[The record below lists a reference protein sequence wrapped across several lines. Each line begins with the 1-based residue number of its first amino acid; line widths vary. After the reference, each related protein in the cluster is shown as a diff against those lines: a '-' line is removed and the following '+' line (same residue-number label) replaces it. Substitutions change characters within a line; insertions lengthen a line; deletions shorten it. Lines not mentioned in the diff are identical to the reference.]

1 MANIGL
7 FGGTFD
13 PIHLGHLK
21 TVLEVKERFHLETV
35 FLIPASQPPHKTD
48 RAIAPPADRMAML
61 KIAVRHLPGLA
72 VSETE
77 INRSG
82 LSYSV
87 ETVAE
92 FRQRFAGT
100 ADLFFILGLDAF
112 VEIHTWKAY
121 QRLFER
127 VAFIVMTRPG
137 SGSRQSPPAEETL
150 QAFLDARIS
159 DGYVF
164 ESETG
169 SFRHPVLQPV
179 RLSATTPVNIS
190 STGIRENI
198 LHRQPFEHLLP
209 EGVAAYISTKGLYR

>member
-21 TVLEVKERFHLETV
+21 TVLEVKDRFHLETIY
-35 FLIPASQPPHKTD
+35 LIPAAQPPHKTD

-61 KIAVRHLPGLA
+61 NIAVANLHGLE
-72 VSETE
+72 VSDTE

-87 ETVAE
+87 ETVDE
-92 FRQRFAGT
+92 FRRRFTGT
-100 ADLFFILGLDAF
+100 ASLFFILGLDAF

-121 QRLFER
+121 RRLFER

-137 SGSRQSPPAEETL
+137 SRRQSPPAHETL
-150 QAFLDARIS
+150 PAYLDARIS

-169 SFRHPVLQPV
+169 GFRHPDLQPV
-179 RLSATTPVNIS
+179 RLFATTPVDIS
-190 STGIRENI
+190 STGIREKI
-198 LHRQPFEHLLP
+198 MCQKPFEHLLP
-209 EGVAAYISTKGLYR
+209 EGVAAYIRRKGLYQ

>member
-1 MANIGL
+1 MASIGL

-21 TVLEVKERFHLETV
+21 TVLEAKDRFHLKTV
-35 FLIPASQPPHKTD
+35 YLIPAAQPPHKTD
-48 RAIAPPADRMAML
+48 RAIAPPANRMAML
-61 KIAVRHLPGLA
+61 SIAVVNLHGLE
-72 VSETE
+72 VSDAE

-87 ETVAE
+87 ETVDE
-92 FRQRFAGT
+92 FRQRFTET
-100 ADLFFILGLDAF
+100 ANLFFILGLDAF

-121 QRLFER
+121 RHLFER

-137 SGSRQSPPAEETL
+137 SNSSRLPPARETL

-169 SFRHPVLQPV
+169 GFRHPVLQPV
-179 RLSATTPVNIS
+179 RLFAATPVDIS
-190 STGIRENI
+190 STGIRKRI
-198 LHRQPFEHLLP
+198 MRQQPFEHLLP
-209 EGVAAYISTKGLYR
+209 EGVAAYIRRKGLYQ

>member
-1 MANIGL
+1 MASIGL

-21 TVLEVKERFHLETV
+21 TVLEVKDRFHLETV
-35 FLIPASQPPHKTD
+35 YLIPAAQPPHKTD
-48 RAIAPPADRMAML
+48 RAIAPPANRMAML
-61 KIAVRHLPGLA
+61 NIAVANLHGLE
-72 VSETE
+72 VSDSE

-87 ETVAE
+87 ETVDE
-92 FRQRFAGT
+92 FRQRFT
-100 ADLFFILGLDAF
+100 ETTNLFFILGLDAF

-121 QRLFER
+121 RTLFER

-137 SGSRQSPPAEETL
+137 SSSRLPPARETL

-169 SFRHPVLQPV
+169 GFRHPVLQPV
-179 RLSATTPVNIS
+179 RLFATTPVDIS
-190 STGIRENI
+190 STGIRKKI
-198 LHRQPFEHLLP
+198 VCHQPYEHLLP
-209 EGVAAYISTKGLYR
+209 EGVAAYIRRKGLYQ

>member
-21 TVLEVKERFHLETV
+21 TVLEVKDRFQLETV
-35 FLIPASQPPHKTD
+35 YLIPASRPPHKTN
-48 RAIAPPADRMAML
+48 RAIAPPADRSAML
-61 KIAVRHLPGLA
+61 QLA
-72 VSETE
+72 VQSLEGLEVSQTE
-77 INRSG
+77 INRAG

-87 ETVAE
+87 ETVGE
-92 FRQRFAGT
+92 FQHFFGEN

-112 VEIHTWKAY
+112 VEIHTWKTY
-121 QRLFER
+121 LRLFEM

-137 SGSRQSPPAEETL
+137 ADNGHSPSDHETL

-164 ESETG
+164 ESAT
-169 SFRHPVLQPV
+169 SQFRHPELQPV
-179 RLSATTPVNIS
+179 NLFTVTPVDIS
-190 STGIRENI
+190 STGIRAKVSSRE
-198 LHRQPFEHLLP
+198 PYEHLLP
-209 EGVAAYISTKGLYR
+209 KEVAGYINEKGLYR

>member
-21 TVLEVKERFHLETV
+21 TVLEVKNRFRLETV
-35 FLIPASQPPHKTD
+35 YLIPASQPPHKTN
-48 RAIAPPADRMAML
+48 RAIAPPADRSAML
-61 KIAVRHLPGLA
+61 QLA
-72 VSETE
+72 VQPLDGLEVSQTE

-87 ETVAE
+87 ETVDE
-92 FRQRFAGT
+92 FRQSFGEA
-100 ADLFFILGLDAF
+100 ANLFFILGLDAF
-112 VEIHTWKAY
+112 VEIHTWKTY
-121 QRLFER
+121 RRLFEK

-137 SGSRQSPPAEETL
+137 AGRSHTPPDHETL

-164 ESETG
+164 ESATG
-169 SFRHPVLQPV
+169 QFRHPALRPV
-179 RLSATTPVNIS
+179 NLFAVTPVDIS
-190 STGIRENI
+190 STGIRDKISARE
-198 LHRQPFEHLLP
+198 PYEHLLP
-209 EGVAAYISTKGLYR
+209 DRVADYIHQKGLYR

>member
-21 TVLEVKERFHLETV
+21 TVLEVKDRFHLETV
-35 FLIPASQPPHKTD
+35 YLIPAAQPPHKTD

-61 KIAVRHLPGLA
+61 KTAVRHNPGLEA
-72 VSETE
+72 SDIE

-87 ETVAE
+87 ETVDE
-92 FRQRFAGT
+92 FRRRFSGT
-100 ADLFFILGLDAF
+100 SGLFFILGLDAF
-112 VEIHTWKAY
+112 VEIHTWKAF
-121 QRLFER
+121 RHLFER

-137 SGSRQSPPAEETL
+137 SGNPPSPPARETL

-164 ESETG
+164 EPATG

-179 RLSATTPVNIS
+179 RLFATTPVDIS
-190 STGIRENI
+190 STGIRARI
-198 LHRQPFEHLLP
+198 IRQEPFEHLLP
-209 EGVAAYISTKGLYR
+209 EGVAAYISRKGLYQ

>member
-21 TVLEVKERFHLETV
+21 TVLEVKARFHIATV
-35 FLIPASQPPHKTD
+35 YLIPASRPPHKTN

-61 KIAVRHLPGLA
+61 QLA
-72 VSETE
+72 VQQLDGLEVSQTE

-87 ETVAE
+87 ETVDE
-92 FRQRFAGT
+92 FRHRFGET

-112 VEIHTWKAY
+112 VEIHTWKTY
-121 QRLFER
+121 RRLFEN

-137 SGSRQSPPAEETL
+137 SGRRQTPPDHETL

-164 ESETG
+164 DSTTG
-169 SFRHPVLQPV
+169 QFQHPALQPV
-179 RLSATTPVNIS
+179 NLFAVTPVDVS
-190 STGIRENI
+190 STGIREKI
-198 LHRQPFEHLLP
+198 SSRAPFKHLLP
-209 EGVAAYISTKGLYR
+209 ESVAAYINQKGLYR

>member
-1 MANIGL
+1 MANFGL

-21 TVLEVKERFHLETV
+21 TVLEVKDCFQLETV
-35 FLIPASQPPHKTD
+35 YLIPAAQPPHKTD

-61 KIAVRHLPGLA
+61 EIAIKHLPGLK
-72 VSETE
+72 VSNTE

-92 FRQRFAGT
+92 YRQRFTGT
-100 ADLFFILGLDAF
+100 ERLSFILGLDAF

-121 QRLFER
+121 RRLFER

-137 SGSRQSPPAEETL
+137 SGSQQSPPAHETL

-164 ESETG
+164 ESEAG
-169 SFRHPVLQPV
+169 GFRHPVLKPV
-179 RLSATTPVNIS
+179 RLFATTPVDIS
-190 STGIRENI
+190 STGIREKI
-198 LHRQPFEHLLP
+198 MRQQPFEHLLP
-209 EGVAAYISTKGLYR
+209 EGVAAYIRRKGLYQ

>member
-21 TVLEVKERFHLETV
+21 TVLEVKDRFHLETV
-35 FLIPASQPPHKTD
+35 YLIPAAQPPHKTD
-48 RAIAPPADRMAML
+48 RAVAPPTDRMAML
-61 KIAVRHLPGLA
+61 EIAIKDLPGLE
-72 VSETE
+72 VSDTE

-92 FRQRFAGT
+92 FRQRFTGK
-100 ADLFFILGLDAF
+100 DRLVFILGLDAF

-121 QRLFER
+121 RRLFER

-137 SGSRQSPPAEETL
+137 SSRPSPPAHETL

-164 ESETG
+164 EPATG

-179 RLSATTPVNIS
+179 RLFATTPVDIS
-190 STGIRENI
+190 STGIRSKI
-198 LHRQPFEHLLP
+198 MRQQPFEHLLP
-209 EGVAAYISTKGLYR
+209 EGAAAYIRKKGLYQ

>member
-21 TVLEVKERFHLETV
+21 TVLEVKDRFHLETV
-35 FLIPASQPPHKTD
+35 YLIPAAQPPHKTD
-48 RAIAPPADRMAML
+48 RAVAPPADRMAML
-61 KIAVRHLPGLA
+61 EIAIKDLPGLEA
-72 VSETE
+72 SDTE
-77 INRSG
+77 INRAG

-92 FRQRFAGT
+92 FRQRFTGK
-100 ADLFFILGLDAF
+100 DRLVFILGLDAF

-121 QRLFER
+121 RRLFER

-137 SGSRQSPPAEETL
+137 SRRPSPPAHETL

-164 ESETG
+164 ESATG
-169 SFRHPVLQPV
+169 RFRHPALQPV
-179 RLSATTPVNIS
+179 RLFATTPVDIS
-190 STGIRENI
+190 STGIRANI
-198 LHRQPFEHLLP
+198 MRQQPFEHLLP
-209 EGVAAYISTKGLYR
+209 EGAAAYIRKKGLYQ

>member
-21 TVLEVKERFHLETV
+21 TVLEVKDRFHLETV
-35 FLIPASQPPHKTD
+35 YLIPAAQPPHKTD
-48 RAIAPPADRMAML
+48 RAIAPPANRMAML
-61 KIAVRHLPGLA
+61 NIAVANLHGLE
-72 VSETE
+72 VSDAE

-87 ETVAE
+87 ETVDE
-92 FRQRFAGT
+92 FRQRFTGKAN
-100 ADLFFILGLDAF
+100 LFFILGLDAF

-121 QRLFER
+121 RHLFER
-127 VAFIVMTRPG
+127 VAFIVMTRPV
-137 SGSRQSPPAEETL
+137 SGSHQLPPARKTL

-169 SFRHPVLQPV
+169 GFRHPVLQPV
-179 RLSATTPVNIS
+179 RLFATTPVDIS
-190 STGIRENI
+190 STGIRKKI
-198 LHRQPFEHLLP
+198 MRQQPCEHLLP
-209 EGVAAYISTKGLYR
+209 EGVAAYIHRKGLYQ